1 MHKVLSVK
9 SISIGVMVVE
19 LWDRAVVGEMAG
31 SRKMRFLDFRVL
43 TLVSYM
49 AVANYSDINN

>member
-9 SISIGVMVVE
+9 SISIRVMVVE
-19 LWDRAVVGEMAG
+19 SWDRAVVGEMAG
-31 SRKMRFLDFRVL
+31 SQKMRFLDFRVL

-49 AVANYSDINN
+49 AVVLRMP